1 MSPHLYGVEPEKV
14 DEMMD
19 ALAHKINQAQESVAI
34 LQAVKACGIVGKV
47 FNAGIVQKIESV
59 LPGYGVGYHI
69 EEYGEMRWRNLI
81 VYKDSQPRLYADD
94 HRFSLA
100 NKKETR
106 LTESRINELIEK
118 YRKEIAFLSNLA
130 AKLPEA
136 VTAYN
141 CAAPYIKKMWDI
153 IQSSSIYSGISVYG

>member
-47 FNAGIVQKIESV
+47 FNAGSVQKIESA
-59 LPGYGVGYHI
+59 LHGYVVGYRI

-130 AKLPEA
+130 ANLPEA

-141 CAAPYIKKMWDI
+141 CAAPYVRKMWDI